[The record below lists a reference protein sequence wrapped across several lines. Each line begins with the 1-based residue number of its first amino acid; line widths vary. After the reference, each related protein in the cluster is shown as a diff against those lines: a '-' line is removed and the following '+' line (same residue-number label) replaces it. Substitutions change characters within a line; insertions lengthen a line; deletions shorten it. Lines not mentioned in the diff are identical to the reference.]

1 MCAGAEAT
9 REGIDI
15 EAAEHQ
21 WVKAEWSVWMRLSN
35 LHYNSFRFV

>member
-9 REGIDI
+9 REGIDL

-21 WVKAEWSVWMRLSN
+21 WVKAEWSV
-35 LHYNSFRFV
+35 